1 MKTDDGE
8 LVALAAY
15 QISGR
20 KAYVYILYAESAPAN
35 NPVLTRKAER
45 KYCGIGAALIAFGI
59 KFSIDN
65 GCRGDVVFDAKT
77 DELAK
82 HYAEDF
88 GARTY
93 PQRSERR
100 TETVYACR
108 RGCVAAVLKILSR
121 GGTGTWI
128 KRIMHNIM
136 HNIQSTNWRCRQVAT
151 FQCLRRKMCVH
162 RPAFRC
168 LPAVWYPILF
178 GFAKEKAFVEEVTR
192 VTWAKQLEAVTG
204 IKQNIRPAFSA

>member
-1 MKTDDGE
+1 MIFVPCIVRCSDNSPTQVHIDTALPADISATHNDPLWQTNWNSPFLADPTVEKYAMKTDDGE

-20 KAYVYILYAESAPAN
+20 KAYVYILYAESAPAS

-88 GARTY
+88 GA
-93 PQRSERR
+93 
-100 TETVYACR
+100 
-108 RGCVAAVLKILSR
+108 
-121 GGTGTWI
+121 
-128 KRIMHNIM
+128 KRIPSAASGGPKRFMLADEDA
-136 HNIQSTNWRCRQVAT
+136 W
-151 FQCLRRKMCVH
+151 L
-162 RPAFRC
+162 
-168 LPAVWYPILF
+168 LF
-178 GFAKEKAFVEEVTR
+178 SKYLVEEE
-192 VTWAKQLEAVTG
+192 QEHG
-204 IKQNIRPAFSA
+204 

>member
-1 MKTDDGE
+1 M
-8 LVALAAY
+8 VALAAY

-20 KAYVYILYAESAPAN
+20 KAYVYILYAESAPAS

-88 GARTY
+88 GA
-93 PQRSERR
+93 
-100 TETVYACR
+100 
-108 RGCVAAVLKILSR
+108 
-121 GGTGTWI
+121 
-128 KRIMHNIM
+128 KRIP
-136 HNIQSTNWRCRQVAT
+136 SAT
-151 FQCLRRKMCVH
+151 SGGPKRFML
-162 RPAFRC
+162 ADEDAW
-168 LPAVWYPILF
+168 LLF
-178 GFAKEKAFVEEVTR
+178 SKYLVEE
-192 VTWAKQLEAVTG
+192 EPEHG
-204 IKQNIRPAFSA
+204 

>member
-1 MKTDDGE
+1 MYFLKKAVILKMRNAFVCFEKAGDVFVIFVPYIVRCSDNSSIQVHIDTASPADIAATHDYPLWQTNWDSPFLADPTVEKYAMKTDDGE

-20 KAYVYILYAESAPAN
+20 KAYVYILYAESAPAS
-35 NPVLTRKAER
+35 NPVLTKKAER

-88 GARTY
+88 GA
-93 PQRSERR
+93 
-100 TETVYACR
+100 
-108 RGCVAAVLKILSR
+108 
-121 GGTGTWI
+121 
-128 KRIMHNIM
+128 KRIPSAMSGGPKRFM
-136 HNIQSTNWRCRQVAT
+136 LADEDAW
-151 FQCLRRKMCVH
+151 L
-162 RPAFRC
+162 
-168 LPAVWYPILF
+168 LF
-178 GFAKEKAFVEEVTR
+178 SKYLVEEE
-192 VTWAKQLEAVTG
+192 QEHG
-204 IKQNIRPAFSA
+204 

>member
-1 MKTDDGE
+1 MLPCFLHLILCAALIVRLFRSRSIQLYQQTFPQHTMLHFGKQIGTRLFYQSLRVQKFAMKTEDGE

-15 QISGR
+15 QISSR
-20 KAYVYILYAESAPAN
+20 KAYVYILYAESAPAS

-88 GARTY
+88 GA
-93 PQRSERR
+93 
-100 TETVYACR
+100 
-108 RGCVAAVLKILSR
+108 
-121 GGTGTWI
+121 
-128 KRIMHNIM
+128 KRIPSAASGGPKRFMLADEDA
-136 HNIQSTNWRCRQVAT
+136 W
-151 FQCLRRKMCVH
+151 L
-162 RPAFRC
+162 
-168 LPAVWYPILF
+168 LF
-178 GFAKEKAFVEEVTR
+178 SKYLVEEE
-192 VTWAKQLEAVTG
+192 QEHG
-204 IKQNIRPAFSA
+204 